1 MMLNKPIRR
10 KQRPGRARG
19 PNTEGQ
25 WAHVAEA
32 DLMLGDCGYRNL
44 DIVTDATEEGCM
56 PIWSKEMLYL
66 GMVVITSALQG

>member
-1 MMLNKPIRR
+1 MLRSS
-10 KQRPGRARG
+10 
-19 PNTEGQ
+19 GQ

-44 DIVTDATEEGCM
+44 GIVTDATKGGCM
-56 PIWSKEMLYL
+56 TIWSKEMLYL